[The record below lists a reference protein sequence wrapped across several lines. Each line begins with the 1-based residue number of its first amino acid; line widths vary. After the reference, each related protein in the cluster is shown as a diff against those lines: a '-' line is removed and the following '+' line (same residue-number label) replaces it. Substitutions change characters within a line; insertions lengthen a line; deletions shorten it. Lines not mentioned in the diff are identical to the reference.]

1 MFLLGFESCLL
12 LSGNKKENMSERKQK
27 NRLLLTLSVLLF
39 LSGIF
44 LPELIGFLS
53 SDYNS
58 MSHYISELGAVG
70 AEYSKIINY
79 FGFLPIAFSALIITL
94 LLQSKFSNTRLS
106 RVGFLLVGIGYF
118 IAYFGAFIF
127 PCDFGC
133 PSEGSFSQNMHMI
146 LGLISY
152 LITPVGLILLGIG
165 LRKEPMIIHSLASFV
180 ATFIFL
186 LGFFMMLNPSQI
198 DLLGFWQR
206 LADYTVFALLI
217 FLSLNLKE
225 QTKYE

>member
-1 MFLLGFESCLL
+1 
-12 LSGNKKENMSERKQK
+12 MSERKQE
-27 NRLLLTLSVLLF
+27 NRLLLILSVLLF
-39 LSGIF
+39 LSGIL
-44 LPELIGFLS
+44 LPEFMGFLS

-70 AEYSKIINY
+70 AEYSRIINY
-79 FGFLPIAFSALIITL
+79 FGFLPIAFNALIITM

-106 RVGFLLVGIGYF
+106 RIGILLVGIGYF
-118 IAYFGAFIF
+118 IGYFGAFIF

>member
-1 MFLLGFESCLL
+1 
-12 LSGNKKENMSERKQK
+12 
-27 NRLLLTLSVLLF
+27 
-39 LSGIF
+39 
-44 LPELIGFLS
+44 
-53 SDYNS
+53 
-58 MSHYISELGAVG
+58 
-70 AEYSKIINY
+70 
-79 FGFLPIAFSALIITL
+79 
-94 LLQSKFSNTRLS
+94 
-106 RVGFLLVGIGYF
+106 LVGIGYF

-206 LADYTVFALLI
+206 LADYTIFALLI

-225 QTKYE
+225 KTVVTNL

>member
-1 MFLLGFESCLL
+1 MSKRKQENKLL
-12 LSGNKKENMSERKQK
+12 LI
-27 NRLLLTLSVLLF
+27 LSVLLF
-39 LSGIF
+39 LSGVL
-44 LPELIGFLS
+44 LPEFIGFLS

-58 MSHYISELGAVG
+58 ISNYLSELGAVG
-70 AEYSKIINY
+70 AEYSRIVNY
-79 FGFLPIAFSALIITL
+79 FGFLPTAFSVLFITL
-94 LLQSKFSNTRLS
+94 LLQSNFSNTRLS
-106 RVGFLLVGIGYF
+106 RAGFLLVGIGYF
-118 IAYFGAFIF
+118 IGYFGAFIF

>member
-1 MFLLGFESCLL
+1 
-12 LSGNKKENMSERKQK
+12 MSERKQE
-27 NRLLLTLSVLLF
+27 NRLLLILSVLLF
-39 LSGIF
+39 LSGVL
-44 LPELIGFLS
+44 LPEFIGFLS

-70 AEYSKIINY
+70 AEYSIIINY
-79 FGFLPIAFSALIITL
+79 FGFLPVSFSALIITL

>member
-1 MFLLGFESCLL
+1 
-12 LSGNKKENMSERKQK
+12 MSERKQE
-27 NRLLLTLSVLLF
+27 NRLLLILSVLLF
-39 LSGIF
+39 LSGIL

-70 AEYSKIINY
+70 AEYSRIINY
-79 FGFLPIAFSALIITL
+79 FGFLPIAFNALIITM

-225 QTKYE
+225 QKRLSGNEGN

>member
-1 MFLLGFESCLL
+1 M
-12 LSGNKKENMSERKQK
+12 SGNKKENMSERKQK

-152 LITPVGLILLGIG
+152 LITPVGLILLGIV

-198 DLLGFWQR
+198 DLIGFWQR

>member
-1 MFLLGFESCLL
+1 
-12 LSGNKKENMSERKQK
+12 MSERKQENK
-27 NRLLLTLSVLLF
+27 LLLILSVLLF
-39 LSGIF
+39 LSGVL
-44 LPELIGFLS
+44 LPEFIGFLS

-58 MSHYISELGAVG
+58 ISNYLSELGAVG
-70 AEYSKIINY
+70 AEYSRVVSY
-79 FGFLPIAFSALIITL
+79 FGFLPTAFSVLFITL
-94 LLQSKFSNTRLS
+94 LLQSNFSNTRLS
-106 RVGFLLVGIGYF
+106 RAGFLLVWIGYF
-118 IAYFGAFIF
+118 IGYFGAFIF

-152 LITPVGLILLGIG
+152 LIAPVGLILLGIG
-165 LRKEPMIIHSLASFV
+165 LRKDPMIIHSLASFI

-206 LADYTVFALLI
+206 LIDYTVFVLLI

-225 QTKYE
+225 QT

>member
-1 MFLLGFESCLL
+1 VGI
-12 LSGNKKENMSERKQK
+12 NENMSERKQE
-27 NRLLLTLSVLLF
+27 NRLLLILSVLLF
-39 LSGIF
+39 SSGIL

-70 AEYSKIINY
+70 AEYSRIINY
-79 FGFLPIAFSALIITL
+79 FGFLPIAFSVLIITL

-118 IAYFGAFIF
+118 IGYFGAFIF

>member
-1 MFLLGFESCLL
+1 VGI
-12 LSGNKKENMSERKQK
+12 NENMSERKQE
-27 NRLLLTLSVLLF
+27 NRLLLILSVLLF
-39 LSGIF
+39 LSGIL
-44 LPELIGFLS
+44 LPQLIGFLS

-70 AEYSKIINY
+70 AEYSRIINY

-106 RVGFLLVGIGYF
+106 RTGFLLVGIGIF
-118 IAYFGAFIF
+118 IGYFGAFIF
-127 PCDFGC
+127 PCDYGC
-133 PSEGSFSQNMHMI
+133 PAEGSFSQTMHSY

-152 LITPVGLILLGIG
+152 LIIPVGLFVLGIG
-165 LRKEPMIIHSLASFV
+165 LKKESMIINSLTSFV
-180 ATFIFL
+180 ATFVFL

-198 DLLGFWQR
+198 DLLGLWQR
-206 LADYTVFALLI
+206 LTDYTVFALLI

-225 QTKYE
+225 QTKYV

>member
-1 MFLLGFESCLL
+1 
-12 LSGNKKENMSERKQK
+12 MSERKQENK
-27 NRLLLTLSVLLF
+27 LLLILSVLLF
-39 LSGIF
+39 LSGVL
-44 LPELIGFLS
+44 LPEFIGFLS

-58 MSHYISELGAVG
+58 ISNYLSELGAVG
-70 AEYSKIINY
+70 AEYSRVVNY
-79 FGFLPIAFSALIITL
+79 FGFLPTAFNVLFITL
-94 LLQSKFSNTRLS
+94 LLQSNFSNTRLS
-106 RVGFLLVGIGYF
+106 RAGFLLVGIGYF
-118 IAYFGAFIF
+118 IGYFGAFIF

-152 LITPVGLILLGIG
+152 LIAPVGLILLGIG
-165 LRKEPMIIHSLASFV
+165 LRKDPMIIHSLASFI

-206 LADYTVFALLI
+206 LIDYTVFLLLI

-225 QTKYE
+225 QT